1 MLPIFVFMSVVLL
14 GGAALLTDVA
24 WWWTNELRM
33 RSAADAAALAGAI
46 WLPDDPV
53 RAEQVAK
60 TEAAKNGYQNGVGG
74 VTVKPHQDTENPSKL
89 VVDIAGP
96 VETHFARV
104 FCWQGGP
111 CLDRVNISVAGSAEF
126 TMAVPM
132 GSPENYY
139 GVFGMTRGLTKTA
152 EVDETDVGW
161 SCTTA
166 STSDDEGYWP
176 PPAGTP
182 ISNGCTAR
190 LPNTSS
196 GGSWSASS
204 GTTSNSLTSNND
216 SYAQTD
222 LNGNEDAHT
231 WQVTGSTNG
240 LQAGIPN
247 PAPGDTLAIVG
258 LQVRLQDAF
267 ISAAC
272 TGAGNTATIGVD
284 LSWGGGVA
292 GTWSTEILVP
302 STGSLPTDRSSGDY
316 VIGSVNST
324 APWGAHT
331 WTRSDLSSSNFRIRL
346 TGRENCTNNLQFRV
360 DMVDIRVK
368 WQHDHTSVVTEDVPD
383 QPLKGPGRAC
393 DNSKAACFEADG
405 EDLEE
410 RGFWA
415 TLNTQGSEN
424 VNGDAYQPY
433 YDTRTN
439 GVSPVCPQRDRA
451 CYDPTTFYNYI
462 IEMPPG
468 ATNGKV
474 YVYDPQFCAVV
485 ENKGTGDRW
494 FGGGNPISTYY
505 ALYDTKT
512 SLLDFVEDQP
522 ALVSSGSTFRLMDF
536 TDTDMDGSGGGLE
549 CTYRNDML
557 YGDGRDWHNRWYLLN
572 PLSEDQMVGGDDGK
586 LYRIH
591 TTSTNLSNASEQS
604 NANGENS
611 FAIYV
616 SAENTGGVTPRVY
629 GLGAMQA
636 FTPLTSNSSIDNNW
650 ADDVLSEFY
659 LAQIEA
665 AHAGKIM
672 EISLWD
678 PGTRKA
684 CARNCKSFG
693 PTRQRPQAGPR
704 QRSPTRRTRGPAMR
718 TARTATRFLTAR
730 PPRC

>member
-1 MLPIFVFMSVVLL
+1 MEHRNPRPLDGQPPDRQVE
-14 GGAALLTDVA
+14 
-24 WWWTNELRM
+24 WRLRY
-33 RSAADAAALAGAI
+33 RKRHLDSS
-46 WLPDDPV
+46 
-53 RAEQVAK
+53 
-60 TEAAKNGYQNGVGG
+60 VGG
-74 VTVKPHQDTENPSKL
+74 
-89 VVDIAGP
+89 
-96 VETHFARV
+96 TH
-104 FCWQGGP
+104 
-111 CLDRVNISVAGSAEF
+111 LDPQSIFRA
-126 TMAVPM
+126 
-132 GSPENYY
+132 
-139 GVFGMTRGLTKTA
+139 
-152 EVDETDVGW
+152 
-161 SCTTA
+161 
-166 STSDDEGYWP
+166 
-176 PPAGTP
+176 
-182 ISNGCTAR
+182 
-190 LPNTSS
+190 
-196 GGSWSASS
+196 
-204 GTTSNSLTSNND
+204 
-216 SYAQTD
+216 
-222 LNGNEDAHT
+222 
-231 WQVTGSTNG
+231 
-240 LQAGIPN
+240 
-247 PAPGDTLAIVG
+247 
-258 LQVRLQDAF
+258 
-267 ISAAC
+267 
-272 TGAGNTATIGVD
+272 
-284 LSWGGGVA
+284 
-292 GTWSTEILVP
+292 
-302 STGSLPTDRSSGDY
+302 
-316 VIGSVNST
+316 
-324 APWGAHT
+324 
-331 WTRSDLSSSNFRIRL
+331 SNFRIRL

-665 AHAGKIM
+665 ADAGKTM

-678 PGTRKA
+678 PGDTQSLRA
-684 CARNCKSFG
+684 ELQILRPDAAGAR
-693 PTRQRPQAGPR
+693 QAGPR
-704 QRSPTRRTRGPAMR
+704 QRSPTRQTRGPAMAYRANCNSLSNSATTSVLTNNGGGSGSGSSTAAGSRIR
-718 TARTATRFLTAR
+718 TPIPDDYDADQGGWWKIRYRMDGNGTSFDVTTWKVNLIGN
-730 PPRC
+730 PVHLVE